1 MDERQERTAAVVK
14 AAGADWG
21 LLTSVDGVAYAT
33 GHVVPVEAG
42 PSPFAGG
49 PTLAAVAADGTIGIV
64 CANVEAAAAGA
75 SRADVV
81 ETYEGY
87 TFDHAVDY
95 VAGWA
100 DAVRRLVARLGV
112 GGRIACERGFA
123 PSSLADLAP
132 VDRRSTWFLGC
143 AGRAPSRPRRSWP
156 PLTRCAE
163 AVAIGQRAFLDA
175 VPARPQRTRGVCR
188 RPHRH

>member
-1 MDERQERTAAVVK
+1 MDERQERAAAVVK

-87 TFDHAVDY
+87 AFDHAVDY
-95 VAGWA
+95 VAAWA

-112 GGRIACERGFA
+112 GGRVACERGFA
-123 PSSLADLAP
+123 PASLADLAP
-132 VDRRSTWFLGC
+132 VETALDLVPGLRR
-143 AGRAPSRPRRSWP
+143 ARAVKTP
-156 PLTRCAE
+156 AE
-163 AVAIGQRAFLDA
+163 LATLDA
-175 VPARPQRTRGVCR
+175 LRRGRGHRSARVPGRRPARPQRARGVCR